1 MKSNAT
7 HYFHTQTSGVR
18 LIKLSEIDETIRDP
32 GVPIYRTQETYQ
44 RLKDRMINELP
55 LDPVVVH
62 SIGWSNSEKYTLRDG
77 CHRYH
82 ISKELGFEYIP
93 VLINDYD
100 VNELFAAEDALN
112 TTS

>member
-1 MKSNAT
+1 MKSKPK
-7 HYFHTQTSGVR
+7 HYVHTQTSVVR

-44 RLKDRMINELP
+44 QLKDRMINELP
-55 LDPVVVH
+55 LDPVIVH
-62 SIGWSNSEKYTLRDG
+62 SIGWSNSKKHILRDG

-93 VLINDYD
+93 VLIDDYD
-100 VNELFAAEDALN
+100 VNEFFAAEAKGTD
-112 TTS
+112 T